1 MGTKCNPLVGIKED
15 ARVGI
20 KRTPRVGIEG
30 TPRVGTKR
38 WREVWSRE
46 IEKCTPSPSFTH
58 RSFLTPYLLAV
69 MDEEEAEVMKKGGE
83 EAIMLRHH
91 LKTLDE

>member
-1 MGTKCNPLVGIKED
+1 MGNQCNPLVGCKED
-15 ARVGI
+15 ARVGS
-20 KRTPRVGIEG
+20 EG

-46 IEKCTPSPSFTH
+46 TEKCTPSPSFTH

-69 MDEEEAEVMKKGGE
+69 TDEEEAEMMQEGGE
-83 EAIMLRHH
+83 EPIMLRHY
-91 LKTLDE
+91 LKTLNE